1 MSETHQQRPP
11 YSSDSTGKR
20 VNRKIEEA
28 ARTLEQETEKFIQYI
43 NNEVVPEVRKHSSRG
58 LRTASEKL
66 REFADFLEKNSGR

>member
-11 YSSDSTGKR
+11 HSSSTTGER

-28 ARTLEQETEKFIQYI
+28 ARTLELETERLITYI

-58 LRTASEKL
+58 LRTASQKL
-66 REFADFLEKNSGR
+66 RDFADYLDRNSR

>member
-1 MSETHQQRPP
+1 VSETHRQRPP
-11 YSSDSTGKR
+11 YSSQSTSDR
-20 VNRKIEEA
+20 VNQSIGEA

-66 REFADFLEKNSGR
+66 REFADFLEKNSH

>member
-11 YSSDSTGKR
+11 YSSDSTGER

-28 ARTLEQETEKFIQYI
+28 ARTLELETEKLIAYI

-66 REFADFLEKNSGR
+66 REFAEYLDKHSR

>member
-1 MSETHQQRPP
+1 VSETHQQRPP
-11 YSSDSTGKR
+11 YSSDSTGER

-28 ARTLEQETEKFIQYI
+28 ARTLEVETEKFIQYI

-66 REFADFLEKNSGR
+66 REFADFLERNSGR

>member
-11 YSSDSTGKR
+11 YPSYSTGKR

-66 REFADFLEKNSGR
+66 REFADFLDRNSRR

>member
-11 YSSDSTGKR
+11 YPSHTGER

-66 REFADFLEKNSGR
+66 REFADFLDRNRH

>member
-1 MSETHQQRPP
+1 VSETHQQHPP
-11 YSSDSTGKR
+11 YSSDSTGER

-28 ARTLEQETEKFIQYI
+28 ARTLELETEKFIQYI

-66 REFADFLEKNSGR
+66 REFADYLDKNNR

>member
-1 MSETHQQRPP
+1 VSETHQQRPP
-11 YSSDSTGKR
+11 YSSNTGDR

-28 ARTLEQETEKFIQYI
+28 ARTLELETEKLIQYI

-66 REFADFLEKNSGR
+66 REFAEYLDRNSR